1 MSTIRFKAFSGS
13 CSRYWNENLKYFF
26 FDFFLVEIWFKNDIS
41 IKNMSCLTLNPTS
54 VNNHNAHM
62 HAISTQLVYHQ
73 CLMCIFDV
81 NTSTP
86 LKIEKLQQKGA
97 RHTFNLFFLSSWF
110 LFILPSFSLCFVGF
124 SFICSTYSSVHHGFS
139 SYHQAFLDFLLG
151 FSSYV

>member
-1 MSTIRFKAFSGS
+1 MV
-13 CSRYWNENLKYFF
+13 
-26 FDFFLVEIWFKNDIS
+26 FLHI
-41 IKNMSCLTLNPTS
+41 IKLFLTFCWVFAHFQVCLNMILSSKPIFVHICTLFP
-54 VNNHNAHM
+54 HN
-62 HAISTQLVYHQ
+62 LVYHQ